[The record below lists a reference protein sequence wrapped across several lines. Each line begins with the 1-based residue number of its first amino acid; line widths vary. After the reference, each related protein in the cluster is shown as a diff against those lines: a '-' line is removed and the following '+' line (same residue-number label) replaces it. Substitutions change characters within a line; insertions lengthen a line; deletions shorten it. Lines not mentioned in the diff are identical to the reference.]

1 MPTLS
6 NLPAWAKIAFLVFL
20 IAVLGVCYVFV
31 KPFLLKE
38 APQNLSAADLK
49 ALYSSNNSG
58 DCERIVGGQYSRIR
72 DACFLKAA
80 MLSKDINLCYKIGG
94 SVFGGNLGDVSMK
107 QRCIEQLSPFD
118 YNQSFVS
125 AVIALKTPE
134 ACNQLSDWHYTYAR
148 DKCLYDIAVAKK
160 DESICAGISS
170 QKTKTACTQAVKK
183 TG

>member
-6 NLPAWAKIAFLVFL
+6 NLPWAKTAVLVFL
-20 IAVLGVCYVFV
+20 IAVLGVCYVFL

-38 APQNLSAADLK
+38 PLQNLSAADLK
-49 ALYSSNNSG
+49 VLYNSNKSG
-58 DCERIVGGQYSRIR
+58 DCELIVGEQYSRIR
-72 DACFLKAA
+72 DACFLKQA
-80 MLSKDINLCYKIGG
+80 MLSKDINLCNKIGG
-94 SVFGGNLGDVSMK
+94 SVFGGNLGNVSMK
-107 QRCIEQLSPFD
+107 QRCIEQLTPFD
-118 YNQSFVS
+118 YNQTFVT

-148 DKCLYDIAVAKK
+148 DKCLYDIAVSKK
-160 DESICAGISS
+160 DGNICAGISS

>member
-1 MPTLS
+1 M
-6 NLPAWAKIAFLVFL
+6 
-20 IAVLGVCYVFV
+20 
-31 KPFLLKE
+31 KE
-38 APQNLSAADLK
+38 EIYCCK
-49 ALYSSNNSG
+49 VYSSEQCCADGVLLPDDPRCG
-58 DCERIVGGQYSRIR
+58 DCERIVGEQYSRIR

-134 ACNQLSDWHYTYAR
+134 ACNQLSDWHYSYAR

-170 QKTKTACTQAVKK
+170 QKTKTACTQTAKK